1 MAMQLKRKLIMAVIS
16 VCIAFV
22 ALTSS
27 TYAWFIANNQV
38 KATSATISA
47 KTDSFVLQIAK
58 LSEGA
63 QRGSNQSLVASSSGH
78 KISPSSTNNLKD
90 WYASLTW
97 GQDGLVHS
105 YMKVA
110 VDGSGMYTQDTTG
123 TYLVSPARYAFIKSE
138 YILYTVNQTGICDVY
153 LAADGSTPAVQVTAS
168 GTPVSNIIPQSLRVG
183 ITIQDLDGTTPS
195 GNENL
200 VVVYAPY
207 NETGK
212 GNDKTGADGW
222 TYVKDTTSL
231 APVTYPHIYGTH
243 YSWTD
248 STNTVHNYAASSD
261 GGMSYVPPA
270 TNQHPIAGNVDF
282 DGVIMRVYIWLEGTD
297 EQCINN
303 STEEDTSTFNV
314 NISLAGVMK

>member
-63 QRGSNQSLVASSSGH
+63 QRGSSQSLVASSSGH

-123 TYLVSPARYAFIKSE
+123 TYPVSPARYAFIKSE

-153 LAADGSTPAVQVTAS
+153 LAANGSTPAVQVTAS

-183 ITIQDLDGTTPS
+183 ITIEDLNGTTPS
-195 GNENL
+195 GNEEL

-231 APVTYPHIYGTH
+231 APVTYPHIYGTN

-270 TNQHPIAGNVDF
+270 TNQHPIAGNVDY

-314 NISLAGVMK
+314 NISLAGVAK

>member
-1 MAMQLKRKLIMAVIS
+1 MAVIS
-16 VCIAFV
+16 VCIAFT
-22 ALTSS
+22 ALASS

-38 KATSATISA
+38 KATSSTISA

-110 VDGSGMYTQDTTG
+110 VDGNGMYTQDTTG
-123 TYLVSPARYAFIKSE
+123 AYTVSPERYAFIKSE

-153 LAADGSTPAVQVTAS
+153 LAANGSTPAVQVTAS

-195 GNENL
+195 GTEEL

-207 NETGK
+207 DETGK

-222 TYVKDTTSL
+222 TYVKDTTTL
-231 APVTYPHIYGTH
+231 APVTYPHIYGAN

-248 STNTVHNYAASSD
+248 KSGIVHNYAATSTD
-261 GGMSYVPPA
+261 GQNFSPPA
-270 TNQHPIAGNVDF
+270 SNGNTIASNVDY

-297 EQCINN
+297 EQCIN
-303 STEEDTSTFNV
+303 SSGEEDTSTFSV